1 MRIRALLFLTFL
13 LCPPAVASAKIEW
26 RKDIRAAYEEAEAR
40 GVAIFVY
47 FTRDD

>member
-1 MRIRALLFLTFL
+1 VRTKALLFLIL
-13 LCPPAVASAKIEW
+13 LVSFPAVASAKIEW